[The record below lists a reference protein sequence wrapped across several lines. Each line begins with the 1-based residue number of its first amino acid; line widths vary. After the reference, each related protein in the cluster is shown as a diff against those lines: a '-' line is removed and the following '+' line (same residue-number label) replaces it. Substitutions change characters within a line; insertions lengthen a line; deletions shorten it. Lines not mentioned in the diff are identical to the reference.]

1 MQMAEVMADPGAAL
15 ARAAARCTQV
25 QPYAL
30 GTAVQ
35 GEFTT
40 SDCQAM
46 NGQEREPVDYYQ
58 FETDGQRDVYAVVEA
73 PGMAVSLALVRED
86 GVEVKSGGYT
96 GAFTSVST
104 QVPAGTYRLVL
115 RSQGAEWKNSRPHG
129 RYTLRS
135 STDQV
140 GFEGCPTLPQIQL
153 GSAVQG
159 EWSVTNCTSPQFHA
173 TNLQRFDA
181 YLLTVPAQRDV
192 VLTLESPGINSS
204 LNLFTRDGAP
214 VAQSSAYGS
223 EGRIARQLAPGA
235 YVVRVGV
242 AGMAGPSDRQ
252 TGRYTLQVR

>member
-1 MQMAEVMADPGAAL
+1 SYADMADPGAAL

-25 QPYAL
+25 QPYTL
-30 GTAVQ
+30 GTAVP

-46 NGQEREPVDYYQ
+46 NGQEREPVDHYRV
-58 FETDGQRDVYAVVEA
+58 ETDGQRDVHVVVEA
-73 PGMAVSLALVRED
+73 PGMDVSLKLLRED
-86 GVEVKSGGYT
+86 GVELKSGGYT
-96 GAFTSVST
+96 GAFTSLST

-115 RSQGAEWKNSRPHG
+115 RSEGAEWMNSRPHG

-140 GFEGCPTLPQIQL
+140 GFEGCPPLQPVQL

-159 EWSVTNCTSPQFHA
+159 EWSVTDCTSPQFHA

-181 YLLTVPAQRDV
+181 YLLTLPAQRDV
-192 VLTLESPGINSS
+192 VLTLASPGIKSS
-204 LNLFTRDGAP
+204 INLFTRDGAP
-214 VAQSSAYGS
+214 VAQASAYGS
-223 EGRIARQLAPGA
+223 EGRITTQLAPGA

-242 AGMAGPSDRQ
+242 SGMAGPSDRQ